1 MVHFKKFEIF
11 PHFTQIWGKNGRK
24 SMKNNKDHDITSVCQ
39 RLIRE
44 QQVIYLNHSLLVPF
58 MKKCIQM
65 NKISSICLFLPEHEC
80 LHVRPQK
87 HGQTD
92 RHSWGYGGQERG
104 TIWCQQME
112 WWREGGRRG
121 EAWNQDDKTKCLS
134 AVLKALISLYIPS
147 APARS
152 PYAGL

>member
-24 SMKNNKDHDITSVCQ
+24 SMKNNKDHDVTSVCQ

-92 RHSWGYGGQERG
+92 TAEVTEVRREGPSDASRWSDGG
-104 TIWCQQME
+104 
-112 WWREGGRRG
+112 REGGEERLEIRTTRPNAYRLFLRR
-121 EAWNQDDKTKCLS
+121 
-134 AVLKALISLYIPS
+134 
-147 APARS
+147 
-152 PYAGL
+152 